1 MENLVV
7 TQVNPES
14 KSMTTILGIS
24 EERSQELA
32 ELISNEFAKN
42 NSKVSVLENISKEA
56 KNVNELAFLAFSLG
70 SLVEHLSSLSSNPLA
85 MLSALIGGRV

>member
-1 MENLVV
+1 MENLIVTVV
-7 TQVNPES
+7 NIES
-14 KSMTTILGIS
+14 TKVSDLLGIS
-24 EERSQELA
+24 EERNEELA

-85 MLSALIGGRV
+85 MLASMIGGLR